1 MWVAII
7 TFPPFAGFSFMGE
20 VGKKQ
25 IINLGY
31 EKYCCRATC
40 SSWVELL
47 QQVPMKGL
55 AYKGRTKG

>member
-1 MWVAII
+1 ML
-7 TFPPFAGFSFMGE
+7 
-20 VGKKQ
+20 
-25 IINLGY
+25 INLGY

-40 SSWVELL
+40 PSWVELL